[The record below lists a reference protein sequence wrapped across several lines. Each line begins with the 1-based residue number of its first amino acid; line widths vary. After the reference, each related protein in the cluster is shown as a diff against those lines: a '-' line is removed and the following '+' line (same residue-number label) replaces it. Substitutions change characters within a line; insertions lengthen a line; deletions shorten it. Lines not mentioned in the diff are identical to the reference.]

1 MYTHKLVPMLV
12 LMGFA
17 LSPLVGQD
25 HSNHRAMIYEVSRDD
40 MLNTAFLL
48 TNHEGAFVDQAILQ
62 DKYTLIGFGFTN
74 CPDVCPLMVFNM
86 SMALELMPENSQ
98 GIFISVDTERD
109 TPSIVHKYASNFHSK
124 MIGLSGSYDQVN
136 NASKNFLVSYSVTK
150 TTDAYTVQH
159 TSNIYLLGE
168 AGQVIDVFS
177 FSDSPDI
184 IANALHN

>member
-1 MYTHKLVPMLV
+1 MGLNKLIPLV
-12 LMGFA
+12 VLIGFG

-25 HSNHRAMIYEVSRDD
+25 HRNHQAMISGVSKDD
-40 MLNTAFLL
+40 VFNPAFLL
-48 TNHEGAFVDQAILQ
+48 TNHEGDFIDQLILQ

-74 CPDVCPLMVFNM
+74 CPDVCPLMAFNM

-109 TPSIVHKYASNFHSK
+109 TPSIVHQYASNFHHK
-124 MIGLSGSYDQVN
+124 MIGLSGSYEQIN

-150 TTDAYTVQH
+150 TVDAYTVQH
-159 TSNIYLLGE
+159 TSNIYMLGE
-168 AGQVIDVFS
+168 TGQVLDVFS